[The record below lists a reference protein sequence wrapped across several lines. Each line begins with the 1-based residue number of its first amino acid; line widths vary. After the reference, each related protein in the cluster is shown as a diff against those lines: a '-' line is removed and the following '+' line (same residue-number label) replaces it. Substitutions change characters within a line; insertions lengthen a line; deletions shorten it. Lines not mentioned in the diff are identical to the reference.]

1 MSCGVGLQKRFRTCS
16 NPTPSISGR
25 PCIGSSEEGQ
35 RCNQPLCPVD
45 GYWGGWGPW
54 SPCSQTCGAG
64 FKERSRT
71 CSTPQHGGQY
81 CKGDELQRDLCSLTP
96 CSRLPG
102 KAFGTLVGYI
112 NGVDLTE
119 STINAV
125 MTTTDDGQNIK
136 VAATI
141 KDLPPNV
148 GRHVEHLVSVLSPVY
163 WVTASERGGAKNGL
177 SLTDGKFSR
186 DVQVEYATGEIVRMS
201 QYANGVDEDGVLQ
214 IDVIIRGVVP
224 DLSQGAELTL
234 TPYYENYIQTGQG
247 NIFARS
253 SRTIRMDGHLLPYS
267 WNHSI
272 SYETT
277 EIMPFLVETL
287 HTKDITSSVSP
298 TGDQVE
304 FTLLTSITPGTPS
317 NQCPSGFHLD
327 SSGKF
332 CLDDDECWPINPCS
346 HHCHNS
352 PGRFACSCPP
362 GYVLGRDGRSCE
374 DLDECRWNNG
384 GCGSD
389 QECLNTQGSYHCAT
403 VCKAGYRR
411 NKDMFCIDI
420 DECSEDPLICG
431 QYCRNTAGSYQ
442 CSCSLG
448 FKLKSNGKCTDVNEC
463 TEGMSACSHICRN
476 QIGSYRCTCPSG
488 YRLVSNVTCQDV
500 DECEEGVHRCTE
512 EQECHNIQ
520 GSYQCQQKCTD
531 GYQDVNGQC
540 VDIDECSVN
549 SHQCYS
555 NQRCV
560 NSPGGYSCQCE
571 SGYRAA
577 GIGQPCLDIN
587 ECREDPGI
595 CQHNCSN
602 TIGGYQCTCPPGY
615 KLGRNGRNCVDIN
628 ECISSNIE
636 CGPEKMCFNKR
647 GDVDCIDIPCPEN
660 YSRDPL
666 TKYCVLECIDS
677 SLCPEGAKYADV
689 IEFRTLALPSGI
701 LPQQDLIRLTVF
713 NQNNV
718 KMVKTDFVIL
728 ENDTQVTFNLR
739 PSEGTGI
746 LYTEQPLE
754 ELETYR
760 IKVRAR
766 SYSAETGVL
775 QYQTT
780 FMIHISISAY
790 PY

>member
-389 QECLNTQGSYHCAT
+389 RECLNTQGSYHCAT

-476 QIGSYRCTCPSG
+476 QIGSYSCTCPSG

-531 GYQDVNGQC
+531 GYQDVNGRC